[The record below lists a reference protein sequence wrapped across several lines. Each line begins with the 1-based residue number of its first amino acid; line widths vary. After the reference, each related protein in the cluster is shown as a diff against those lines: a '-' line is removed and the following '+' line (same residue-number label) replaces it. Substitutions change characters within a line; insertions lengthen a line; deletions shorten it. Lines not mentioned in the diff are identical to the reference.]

1 MTLGAD
7 ELVLKLVLL
16 KCGWVT
22 RLQWQATLEER
33 RRLKGEKTLT
43 QILSEGGI
51 LKPEQA
57 RIVVDPLRRKD
68 YLKELVD
75 AERRFWEKAP
85 ARIGPYLVL
94 GFHARGGR
102 AVIFRGEMAGGQVA
116 AIKVL
121 SEAFAFDL
129 EELERF
135 QRQRDY
141 GLMLDHTNL
150 IKVHD
155 AGWEGTVPFLVMGW
169 VEGQPLAE
177 HLEENRALDLKTLV
191 ALFTQACRGMAHAHE
206 RGILHKDLKP
216 DNLLVDRMDHLV
228 VSDFG
233 VAQRIGEAM
242 EPGIIV
248 GTPAYMSPE
257 QAWGRTLDARADIF
271 SLGAALYE
279 CLTRQQPFQGP
290 HRHAVLDAAAA
301 WNFKPPRALNP
312 AIPEA
317 LEAVVLKA
325 MAKRPQDRYASMEA
339 FEKDLLQW
347 EEGGAVGAR
356 RTWMGRLLG
365 REK

>member
-1 MTLGAD
+1 MPPGAD

-16 KCGWVT
+16 KCGW
-22 RLQWQATLEER
+22 LNLQQWQDAVAEHR
-33 RRLKGEKTLT
+33 RQKGNLGLT
-43 QILSEGGI
+43 RILTDSG
-51 LKPEQA
+51 LLTPEQA
-57 RIVVDPLRRKD
+57 RLVVDPLKRKD
-68 YLKELVD
+68 YLKQLVD
-75 AERRFWEKAP
+75 AERKFWEKP
-85 ARIGPYLVL
+85 PGRIGRYPVL
-94 GFHARGGR
+94 GLHARGGR
-102 AVIFRGEMAGGQVA
+102 AVIFRGERDGRPV

-135 QRQRDY
+135 QRQRDF
-141 GLMLDHTNL
+141 GLMLDHPNL

-169 VEGQPLAE
+169 VEGQPLSQ
-177 HLEENRALDLKTLV
+177 HVEEGRALELGTLV
-191 ALFTQACRGMAHAHE
+191 DLFTQACRGLAHAHE

-233 VAQRIGEAM
+233 VAQRLGEAG

-257 QAWGRTLDARADIF
+257 QAGGRDLDARTDVF

-279 CLTRQQPFQGP
+279 CLTRSQPFKGENRYQ
-290 HRHAVLDAAAA
+290 VLEAAAA
-301 WNFKPPRALNP
+301 WDFRPPRALNP
-312 AIPEA
+312 GIPEA

-325 MAKRPQDRYASMEA
+325 MARRPQDRYAGMGA
-339 FEKDLLQW
+339 FEQDLLHW
-347 EEGGAVGAR
+347 EEGRAIRAR
-356 RTWMGRLLG
+356 RSWLGRLLG